1 MIRCEIHRERASLL
15 SWGHDN
21 RSGRSRRKT
30 QIVPL
35 LLGRNDRAFSAAA
48 YLQTQGFA
56 VLAGRPLTVMH
67 RSARLRFSL
76 TSGTSDDELV
86 RLESSLNS
94 WYEQGSWSAAVARA

>member
-1 MIRCEIHRERASLL
+1 MVRCEIHRERAGLL

-21 RSGRSRRKT
+21 RGGRSRRKT

-35 LLGRNDRAFSAAA
+35 LIRRNDRAFSTAA

-56 VLAGRPLTVMH
+56 VRARRPLTVMH
-67 RSARLRFSL
+67 GTARLRFSL

-86 RLESSLNS
+86 RLESFLNS
-94 WYEQGSWSAAVARA
+94 CYEQGSWSAAVARA